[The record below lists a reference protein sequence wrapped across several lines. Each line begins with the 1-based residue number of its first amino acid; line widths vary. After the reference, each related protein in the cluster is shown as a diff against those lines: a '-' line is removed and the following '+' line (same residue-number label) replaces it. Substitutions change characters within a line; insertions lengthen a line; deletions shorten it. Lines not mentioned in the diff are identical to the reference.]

1 MLIQSADLNEGALMW
16 EMPNSLAEYDTATKY
31 QRLGRPKKV
40 FLGDYL
46 WKRGELVQQ
55 VTIPFDLLG
64 SKLYLGDFGLTIK
77 DGTSVRIKQQA
88 PYCLCAPERLHGAD
102 PSLASDMWSYM
113 CLFGALYL
121 GYNVFYGNGGV
132 TAFSWVEQLGAMP
145 EQWKGKYWW
154 PEEVKDAWYDHT
166 TTPDPERD
174 LAARIARMRPDT
186 SQAER
191 ELVLSVMHKAFCYL
205 PERRITAEQLLQDPS
220 FRAIIEIYQC

>member
-16 EMPNSLAEYDTATKY
+16 EMPNALSEYDTATKY
-31 QRLGRPKKV
+31 QWLGRPKKV
-40 FLGDYL
+40 LLGDYI
-46 WKRGELVQQ
+46 WKRGELVEQ

-77 DGTSVRIKQQA
+77 DGTPVRIKQQA
-88 PYCLCAPERLHGAD
+88 PYRLCAPERLHGAD
-102 PSLASDMWSYM
+102 PSLASDIWSYM

-121 GYNVFYGNGGV
+121 GYSVFYGSGGE
-132 TAFSWVEQLGAMP
+132 TAFSWVEQLARCLSSGREGIGGQRKSRML
-145 EQWKGKYWW
+145 G
-154 PEEVKDAWYDHT
+154 T
-166 TTPDPERD
+166 ITRRLLILRD